1 MVHHDKAV
9 GAGNSQVRP
18 RRRRGRS
25 GAAASG
31 GWGRRGIGQEVRRRR
46 WRERGDRAHDG
57 WRRWRRSGC
66 CRSGC
71 RARLQRQADASPNS
85 TRPAPSPAPAPFPQS
100 SPPCASCG
108 QRQRRSLEDLAPDPP
123 AERLEVPGQR
133 SPSDVGRA
141 APERGQHIT
150 ALGADVAGRL
160 EPGRPRPRPRQL
172 PRAVGGPRGGPH
184 STAPILAARRELDH
198 LTTLGAGSGSNAAT
212 RARCRPEELLSPNNS
227 AIRAMTQ

>member
-1 MVHHDKAV
+1 MTRLSEREIARYGRGGDGVGLGLPPA
-9 GAGNSQVRP
+9 GAGGGVASGRKYGGGGGG
-18 RRRRGRS
+18 RGATALTT
-25 GAAASG
+25 GGGGGGGAVAAAAAAGPASSG
-31 GWGRRGIGQEVRRRR
+31 KPTPVPTLP
-46 WRERGDRAHDG
+46 APPPPPPPPP
-57 WRRWRRSGC
+57 
-66 CRSGC
+66 
-71 RARLQRQADASPNS
+71 SPN
-85 TRPAPSPAPAPFPQS
+85 PP
-100 SPPCASCG
+100 PPCASCG